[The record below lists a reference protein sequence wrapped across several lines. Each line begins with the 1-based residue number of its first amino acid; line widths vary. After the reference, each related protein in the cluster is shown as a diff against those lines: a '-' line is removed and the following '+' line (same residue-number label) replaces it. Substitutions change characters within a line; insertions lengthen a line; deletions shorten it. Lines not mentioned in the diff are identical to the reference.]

1 MTDWASVLTELI
13 PLALVVALS
22 PLSIIPAVLVLQSPH
37 ARITGLTFL
46 GGWLLTIAVL
56 TGVFVQLSGLMPEAG
71 HPSTT
76 ASWVRIGI
84 GVLLVAFGIYRWA
97 NRNHDAPEPAWMRKL
112 TNITPARGFVTAAV
126 LAVVNPKVLFMCV
139 AAGLAISTDE
149 LPRAATWASVL
160 VFAVVAGSS
169 VAIPVL
175 TYVAAGE
182 RLDPA
187 MARLGAWLHR
197 QHAVLVAG
205 ILIVIG
211 LVVAYKGL
219 SHL

>member
-1 MTDWASVLTELI
+1 MTDWVSVLTELI
-13 PLALVVALS
+13 PLALVIALS

-37 ARITGLTFL
+37 ARITGLAYL
-46 GGWLLTIAVL
+46 AGWLLSIAVL
-56 TGVFVQLSGLMPEAG
+56 TGIFVQLSGLMPEAG
-71 HPSTT
+71 RPSTA
-76 ASWVRIGI
+76 ASWGRVVVGA
-84 GVLLVAFGIYRWA
+84 LLIAFGIYRWA
-97 NRNHDAPEPAWMRKL
+97 TRKHNAHEPAWMRKL
-112 TNITPARGFVTAAV
+112 TTTTPARGFVTAAV
-126 LAVVNPKVLFMCV
+126 LVVVNPKVLFMCI
-139 AAGLAISTDE
+139 AAGLAISTDA
-149 LPRAATWASVL
+149 LPRAAAWASV
-160 VFAVVAGSS
+160 VYFAVVAGIS

-175 TYVAAGE
+175 VYAAAGA

-211 LVVAYKGL
+211 ILVAYKGL